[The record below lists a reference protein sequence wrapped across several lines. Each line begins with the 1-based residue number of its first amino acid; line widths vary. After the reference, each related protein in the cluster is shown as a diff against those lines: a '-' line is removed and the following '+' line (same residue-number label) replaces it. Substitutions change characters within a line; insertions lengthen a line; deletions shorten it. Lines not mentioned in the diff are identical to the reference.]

1 MAETTSKVPVKIEK
15 RPASAQARRPFP
27 RFRREM
33 GSLFEDFFGGHPQFR
48 HSFLRRAKA
57 GFGAIPAVDLAETD
71 KAYQITSEL
80 PGGMDEKNVEVTF
93 ANGVLTIKGQKQ
105 EEREEKKKDYYMRER
120 SSGSFERTFQVSEGI
135 DTDKI
140 TASSRRACLQ
150 SRCRRLRRRAG
161 LKERS
166 PSKPVDPHQNRKLCA
181 RLRAAHDC
189 LTER

>member
-27 RFRREM
+27 RFRQEM
-33 GSLFEDFFGGHPQFR
+33 GSLFEDFFGGRPHFR

-105 EEREEKKKDYYMRER
+105 EEREEKKKGYYMRER

-140 TASSRRACLQ
+140 TASFKKGVLAVTLPKSAEARRAERKITVKACG
-150 SRCRRLRRRAG
+150 SVPKSKALR
-161 LKERS
+161 
-166 PSKPVDPHQNRKLCA
+166 
-181 RLRAAHDC
+181 
-189 LTER
+189 

>member
-27 RFRREM
+27 RFRQEM
-33 GSLFEDFFGGHPQFR
+33 GSLFEDFFGGRPHFR

-71 KAYQITSEL
+71 KAYEITSEL

-120 SSGSFERTFQVSEGI
+120 SSGSFEREGI

-140 TASSRRACLQ
+140 TASFKKGVLAVTLPKTAEARRAERKITVKADG
-150 SRCRRLRRRAG
+150 SVPKSKALR
-161 LKERS
+161 
-166 PSKPVDPHQNRKLCA
+166 
-181 RLRAAHDC
+181 
-189 LTER
+189 